1 MAEDGA
7 TAFWRAS
14 QSSDVVVMRVLLAHG
29 ADPKIATKINV
40 TALQVASGIGWVD
53 GITYEWSEQA
63 NVEAVKMLLDLG
75 IDPNIHAETGR
86 TALHGAGHKG
96 RTGRHPAP
104 GRPRRTAGCQGLR
117 RECGREAVEP
127 HLAGCGLCGRSF
139 RVGTQSAIPHPEAA
153 RLLRKLM
160 AERGLRVPPEGRTF
174 ETVCLADDVC
184 DDVNEAGR

>member
-1 MAEDGA
+1 
-7 TAFWRAS
+7 
-14 QSSDVVVMRVLLAHG
+14 VMRLLLAQG
-29 ADPKIATKINV
+29 ADPKIATRINV
-40 TALQVASGIGWVD
+40 TALQVASGIGWVE

-75 IDPNIHAETGR
+75 IDPNIQAETGR

-96 RTGRHPAP
+96 RTAVIQLLVDHGAKLDARDYGGNAGGRLVDHTWQPVDYAD
-104 GRPRRTAGCQGLR
+104 GL
-117 RECGREAVEP
+117 V
-127 HLAGCGLCGRSF
+127 
-139 RVGTQSAIPHPEAA
+139 RVGTQSAIPQPEAA

-174 ETVCLADDVC
+174 ETICLAADVC